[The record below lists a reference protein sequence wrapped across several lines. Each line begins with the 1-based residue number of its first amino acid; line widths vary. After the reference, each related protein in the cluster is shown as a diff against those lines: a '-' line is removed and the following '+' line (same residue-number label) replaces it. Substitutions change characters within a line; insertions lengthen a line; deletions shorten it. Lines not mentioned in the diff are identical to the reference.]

1 MTQATKTLYEADFV
15 QWSDC
20 TAQLLRE
27 HRFSDLDLD
36 HLIEEIEDLGN
47 RHRDAL
53 ESQLTRL
60 LMHLLKYEFQPE
72 QRSGSWLVSIK
83 ESRKQI
89 NRLCRR
95 YPSLKPYL
103 EQCWAECYADA
114 IEDASDET
122 GLPQSQF
129 PARCPYAIAEVLNPE
144 FLPNDV

>member
-1 MTQATKTLYEADFV
+1 MTYTTTLYEADFV
-15 QWSDC
+15 QWSDR

-27 HRFSDLDLD
+27 HRFADLDLD

-72 QRSGSWLVSIK
+72 QRSGSWLGSIK

-89 NRLCRR
+89 KRLCRR

-103 EQCWAECYADA
+103 EQRWEDCYADA

-122 GLPQSQF
+122 GLPQNQF

-144 FLPNDV
+144 FLPN

>member
-1 MTQATKTLYEADFV
+1 MTYTTTLYDADFV
-15 QWSDC
+15 QWSDR

-27 HRFSDLDLD
+27 HRFTDLDLE

-72 QRSGSWLVSIK
+72 QRSGSWLGSIK

-89 NRLCRR
+89 KRLFRK
-95 YPSLKPYL
+95 YPSLKVYL
-103 EQCWAECYADA
+103 EQCWEECYADA
-114 IEDASDET
+114 LEDASDET
-122 GLPQSQF
+122 GLPQNQF
-129 PARCPYAIAEVLNPE
+129 PARCPYAIAEVLDPE
-144 FLPNDV
+144 FLPN

>member
-1 MTQATKTLYEADFV
+1 MIYTTMLYEADFV
-15 QWSDC
+15 QWSDR

-27 HRFSDLDLD
+27 HRFTDLDLD

-72 QRSGSWLVSIK
+72 QRSGSWLGSIK
-83 ESRKQI
+83 EARKQI
-89 NRLCRR
+89 KRLCRR
-95 YPSLKPYL
+95 YPSLKNYL
-103 EQCWAECYADA
+103 EQCWEDCYADA

-122 GLPQSQF
+122 GLSQSQF
-129 PARCPYAIAEVLNPE
+129 SAECPYAIADILSPE
-144 FLPNDV
+144 FLPH

>member
-15 QWSDC
+15 QWSDR

-27 HRFSDLDLD
+27 HRFADLDLD

-72 QRSGSWLVSIK
+72 QRSGSWLGSIK

-89 NRLCRR
+89 KRLCRR

-103 EQCWAECYADA
+103 EQCWEDCYVDA
-114 IEDASDET
+114 VEDASDET
-122 GLPQSQF
+122 GLSQSQF
-129 PARCPYAIAEVLNPE
+129 PARCPYVIAEVLNPE
-144 FLPNDV
+144 FLPN

>member
-1 MTQATKTLYEADFV
+1 MTYTTTLYDADFV
-15 QWSDC
+15 QWSDR

-27 HRFSDLDLD
+27 QRFADLDLE

-72 QRSGSWLVSIK
+72 QRSGSWLGSIK

-89 NRLCRR
+89 KRLFRK
-95 YPSLKPYL
+95 YPSLKVYL
-103 EQCWAECYADA
+103 EQCWEDCYADA
-114 IEDASDET
+114 IGSISNIEK
-122 GLPQSQF
+122 QSKIEF
-129 PARCPYAIAEVLNPE
+129 SIEVGTAYRQSVR
-144 FLPNDV
+144 DII

>member
-15 QWSDC
+15 QWSDR

-27 HRFSDLDLD
+27 HRFSDLDLN

-60 LMHLLKYEFQPE
+60 LMHLLKYECQPE
-72 QRSGSWLVSIK
+72 QRSGSWLGSIK

-89 NRLCRR
+89 KRLCRR
-95 YPSLKPYL
+95 YSSLKPYL
-103 EQCWAECYADA
+103 EQCWEDCYADA

-129 PARCPYAIAEVLNPE
+129 PARCPYAIAEVLNPK
-144 FLPNDV
+144 FLPN

>member
-1 MTQATKTLYEADFV
+1 MTQVTKTLYEADFV
-15 QWSDC
+15 QWSDR

-27 HRFSDLDLD
+27 HRFADLDLD

-72 QRSGSWLVSIK
+72 HRSSSWLASIK

-89 NRLCRR
+89 KRLCRR

-103 EQCWAECYADA
+103 EQCWEGCYVDA

-122 GLPQSQF
+122 GLPQDQF
-129 PARCPYAIAEVLNPE
+129 PAKCPYTVAEVLDE
-144 FLPNDV
+144 GW

>member
-1 MTQATKTLYEADFV
+1 MQTTKTLYDADFV
-15 QWSDC
+15 QWSDR
-20 TAQLLRE
+20 TDRLLRE
-27 HRFSDLDLD
+27 HRFADLDLE

-72 QRSGSWLVSIK
+72 QRSGIWLGSIK

-89 NRLCRR
+89 KRMCRK

-103 EQCWAECYADA
+103 EQCWEECYTDA
-114 IEDASDET
+114 IEDASDEI
-122 GLPQSQF
+122 GLPASTL
-129 PARCPYAIAEVLNPE
+129 PAQCLYAIAEVLDPE
-144 FLPNDV
+144 FLPN

>member
-1 MTQATKTLYEADFV
+1 VTYTTTLYDADFV
-15 QWSDC
+15 QWSDR

-27 HRFSDLDLD
+27 HRFADLDLE

-47 RHRDAL
+47 QHRDAL

-72 QRSGSWLVSIK
+72 QRSGSWLGSIK

-89 NRLCRR
+89 KRLFRK
-95 YPSLKPYL
+95 YPSLKVYL
-103 EQCWAECYADA
+103 EQCWEDCYTDA

-144 FLPNDV
+144 FWPN

>member
-1 MTQATKTLYEADFV
+1 MTYTTTLYDADFV
-15 QWSDC
+15 QWSDR

-27 HRFSDLDLD
+27 HRFTDLDLE

-72 QRSGSWLVSIK
+72 QRSGSWLGSIK

-89 NRLCRR
+89 KRLFRK
-95 YPSLKPYL
+95 YPSLKVYL
-103 EQCWAECYADA
+103 EQCWEDCYADA

-129 PARCPYAIAEVLNPE
+129 PARCPYAIADILDPE
-144 FLPNDV
+144 FLPN

>member
-1 MTQATKTLYEADFV
+1 MTYTTTLYDADFV
-15 QWSDC
+15 QWSDR

-27 HRFSDLDLD
+27 HRFTDLDLE

-72 QRSGSWLVSIK
+72 QRSGSWLGSIK

-89 NRLCRR
+89 KRLFRK
-95 YPSLKPYL
+95 YPSLKVYL
-103 EQCWAECYADA
+103 EQCCEECYADA

-122 GLPQSQF
+122 GLLQSQF
-129 PARCPYAIAEVLNPE
+129 PARCPYAIAEVLDPE
-144 FLPNDV
+144 FLPN

>member
-1 MTQATKTLYEADFV
+1 MTYTKTLYDADFV
-15 QWSDC
+15 QWSSR

-27 HRFSDLDLD
+27 HRFEDLDLE

-72 QRSGSWLVSIK
+72 QRSGSWLGSIK
-83 ESRKQI
+83 EARKQI
-89 NRLCRR
+89 KRLCRR
-95 YPSLKPYL
+95 YPSLKLHL
-103 EQCWAECYADA
+103 EQCWEDCYADA

-129 PARCPYAIAEVLNPE
+129 PAHCPYAIAEVLNPD
-144 FLPNDV
+144 FLPD

>member
-15 QWSDC
+15 QWSDR

-27 HRFSDLDLD
+27 HRFADLDLD
-36 HLIEEIEDLGN
+36 HLIEEVEDLGN

-53 ESQLTRL
+53 ESQLTQL
-60 LMHLLKYEFQPE
+60 FMHLLKYEFRPE
-72 QRSGSWLVSIK
+72 QRSGSWLGSIK
-83 ESRKQI
+83 EYRKQLK
-89 NRLCRR
+89 RLCRR

-103 EQCWAECYADA
+103 EQCWEDCYADA

-129 PARCPYAIAEVLNPE
+129 PERCPYALSEVLNPE
-144 FLPNDV
+144 VLPD

>member
-1 MTQATKTLYEADFV
+1 MTVGTTTLYEADFV
-15 QWSDC
+15 QWSDR

-27 HRFSDLDLD
+27 HRFADLDLE

-60 LMHLLKYEFQPE
+60 LMHLLKWQFQPDH
-72 QRSGSWLVSIK
+72 RSSSWNGTIQ
-83 ESRKQI
+83 EARKQI
-89 NRLCRR
+89 KRLCRR

-103 EQCWAECYADA
+103 DQCWEDCYADA

-129 PARCPYAIAEVLNPE
+129 PTRCPYAIADILDPE
-144 FLPNDV
+144 FLPD